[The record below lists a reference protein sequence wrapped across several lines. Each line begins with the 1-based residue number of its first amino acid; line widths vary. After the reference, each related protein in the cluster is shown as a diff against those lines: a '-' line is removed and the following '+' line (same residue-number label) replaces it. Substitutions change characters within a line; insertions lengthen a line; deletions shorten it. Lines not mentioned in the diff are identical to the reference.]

1 MGSFCLGTDLLDLIL
16 ILIIILAVI
25 GLLIV

>member
-1 MGSFCLGTDLLDLIL
+1 MGSFCLGTDLLDLIF